1 MSKEAIDA
9 APGFFV
15 LRHWAFIRH
24 SSFVIRHFV
33 KILRSISDLSALPGP
48 LFLAIGVFDGV
59 HLGHQAVIS
68 TSARHAKE
76 ENGTPVV
83 VTFDPHPV
91 KVLRP
96 DSAPHL
102 LTATQ
107 HKIALIRDLG
117 VAHLLVLHFDRAF
130 AATSPEDFVR
140 QLVENA
146 KPLREICVGH
156 EWSFGKG
163 RAGNLALLKNLGQA
177 HDFNVIGVATVQVNG
192 EVVSSTAIRRAV
204 EEGNLVK
211 ATQMLGREY
220 TILGTVI
227 RGEQLGRK
235 LGFPTANLSAHSEQ
249 FPPSGVYVVEARMT
263 GRLYRG
269 VANLGFR
276 PTVAEGK
283 PERLLELHL
292 FDLDRE
298 IYGEELDVRFLR
310 YLRPEQKFADLDA
323 LKGQIAADVRQARES
338 FSILS

>member
-1 MSKEAIDA
+1 MPASE
-9 APGFFV
+9 FE
-15 LRHWAFIRH
+15 LRHSFVIRH
-24 SSFVIRHFV
+24 SSFVICPV
-33 KILRSISDLSALPGP
+33 KILHSISELSSLPGP
-48 LFLAIGVFDGV
+48 LFLSIGVFDGV

-68 TSARHAKE
+68 TSASHAKE
-76 ENGTPVV
+76 SDGTAVV

-96 DSAPHL
+96 DNAPHL

-117 VAHLLVLHFDRAF
+117 VAHLLVLRFDHAF

-140 QLVENA
+140 QLVENS

-163 RAGNLALLKNLGQA
+163 RAGNLALLKKLGEA
-177 HDFNVIGVATVQVNG
+177 DGFNVIGVEAVKVNG
-192 EVVSSTAIRRAV
+192 EVVSSTAIRQAV
-204 EEGNLVK
+204 AEGNLVK

-249 FPPSGVYVVEARMT
+249 FPPNGVYVTEARI
-263 GRLYRG
+263 GGALYCG

-276 PTVAEGK
+276 PTVAAAK

-292 FDLDRE
+292 FGLDRE
-298 IYGEELDVRFLR
+298 IYGEEMEVRFLR
-310 YLRPEQKFADLDA
+310 SLRPEQKFADVEA
-323 LKGQIAADVRQARES
+323 LRTQIAADVRQARES